1 MRKSISPKDKHA
13 THNLYVEPT
22 TTAHHKFVVKCADCN
37 GDYVCWTN
45 EKTYKAYMSLQ
56 SDNSSTQHNPLSVCV

>member
-1 MRKSISPKDKHA
+1 MKKRISPNEKHA

-22 TTAHHKFVVKCADCN
+22 TIAHHKFVMKCADC
-37 GDYVCWTN
+37 GGAYVDWTN

-56 SDNSSTQHNPLSVCV
+56 NDITKSDTQ